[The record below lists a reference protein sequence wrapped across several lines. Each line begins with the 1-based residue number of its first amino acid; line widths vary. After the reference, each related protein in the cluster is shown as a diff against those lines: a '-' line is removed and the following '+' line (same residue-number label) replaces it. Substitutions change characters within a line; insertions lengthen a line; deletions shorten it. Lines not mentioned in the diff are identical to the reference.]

1 MGGDHEEEEEE
12 EIVCL
17 DESFFINR
25 NYEVTTF
32 TMDKMVIDEAFRHG
46 LEINEVRGTRTIVR
60 NLEGVIFEMSLN
72 SNCKTV
78 SKT

>member
-1 MGGDHEEEEEE
+1 MGGDHEEEEE

-32 TMDKMVIDEAFRHG
+32 TMDKMVIDEAFQHG
-46 LEINEVRGTRTIVR
+46 LEINEVQGTRTIVR

-72 SNCKTV
+72 SNCKTA